1 MANELQTTLDNI
13 LEDKN
18 TNLKPENLKS
28 GVTCLGVTGI
38 LQQSENLYRSLLD
51 GYRIPVVESNF
62 NALWRSTMLICN
74 TNYRDGE
81 IDVNSPVVI
90 IFYAS
95 LKYNLDQSN
104 PAMNW
109 NQLMNWTLTLY
120 GDSDQELYSHK
131 IDLNSQYSLRDTT
144 GSIFR
149 YDSTYTFGIT
159 IGSYSNFRTA
169 NLLSD
174 VSKIKKLKISDST
187 I

>member
-28 GVTCLGVTGI
+28 GVTCLGVTGT
-38 LQQSENLYRSLLD
+38 LQQNENLYRSLLD
-51 GYRIPVVESNF
+51 GYRISAVESNF

-95 LKYNLDQSN
+95 LKYDLDQSN

-109 NQLMNWTLTLY
+109 DQLMNWTLTLY
-120 GDSDQELYSHK
+120 DDSDQELYSHK

-144 GSIFR
+144 GSKFR

-159 IGSYSNFRTA
+159 IGSYSNFKTA
-169 NLLSD
+169 DLLSD
-174 VSKIKKLKISDST
+174 VSKIKKLKIIDST